1 MSPIKEERSVME
13 EMMTNWIKGDLDDMI
28 YADCECRVSDR

>member
-1 MSPIKEERSVME
+1 MSPIKEERSVIFV
-13 EMMTNWIKGDLDDMI
+13 MMSNWIKGDLDDMI